1 MPSTNTDTELEIALE
16 YNDLRWLVAE
26 LRSDHAGEMGA
37 VAIYQGILKVT
48 HDDALQQFAQRH
60 LQTEKHHL
68 AKISA
73 LLPAADQS
81 RLLPV
86 WRVAGFL
93 TGAIPACF
101 GPAAVFITIDA
112 VETFVE
118 SHYLS
123 QIKRL
128 ADHGECEVR
137 ELLSSCLRDE
147 VEHRD
152 EARHLSPHEI
162 GLIGRSWQRLVGT
175 GSNFAVSLARRF

>member
-1 MPSTNTDTELEIALE
+1 MRSTDSEIALE
-16 YNDLRWLVAE
+16 DNDLRWLVAE
-26 LRSDHAGEMGA
+26 LRSNHAGEMGA

-48 HDDALQQFAQRH
+48 RDPDLEQFAQRH
-60 LQTEKHHL
+60 LKTEKHHL
-68 AKISA
+68 AKISE
-73 LLPAADQS
+73 LLPAADES
-81 RLLPV
+81 RLLPI

-118 SHYLS
+118 SHYLA
-123 QIKRL
+123 QIRRL
-128 ADHGECEVR
+128 TVLGECEVR
-137 ELLSSCLRDE
+137 ELLYSCLQDE

-152 EARHLSPHEI
+152 EARQLSPLDL
-162 GLIGRSWQRLVGT
+162 GLIGRCWQWLVGT